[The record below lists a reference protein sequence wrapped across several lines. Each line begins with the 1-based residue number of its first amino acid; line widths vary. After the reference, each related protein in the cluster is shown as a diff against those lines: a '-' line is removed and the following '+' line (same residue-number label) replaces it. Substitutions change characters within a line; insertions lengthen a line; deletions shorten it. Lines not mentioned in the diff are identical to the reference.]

1 MITIT
6 KINDIIN
13 WELLIGEQSNLKS
26 NISYV
31 ITSYDKINNML
42 NIAEIRNG
50 GSKETNV
57 ISLYDED
64 KSKSILLEYGFE
76 VNIVDK
82 FNFTESSK
90 NKLQGFLQAGMNYL
104 YYEDNIFKIDNLVP
118 IEFLNKEEVNY
129 LKNIFVKDNKILLY
143 DIIKMI

>member
-6 KINDIIN
+6 KINDIIS
-13 WELLIGEQSNLKS
+13 WELLIGEKSNKKS
-26 NISYV
+26 NISYI

-42 NIAEIRNG
+42 NIVEIRND

-104 YYEDNIFKIDNLVP
+104 YYENEVFKIDNLVP
-118 IEFLNKEEVNY
+118 IDFFNEEEVSY
-129 LKNIFVKDNKILLY
+129 LKTIFVEDNKILLY
-143 DIIKMI
+143 DIIKRI